1 MKLSAKDFMSQ
12 QQRATKNSKLE
23 PLKNDILLLHSSGY
37 TLAQILNFLSLNNVQ
52 ISKTALHHFIK
63 TRYMV
68 PAKSEP
74 AAERGQQKN
83 STNAVASDN
92 KLPVGGET
100 KISEYLQNEKD
111 KNGSPRKFDWQNPPS
126 REKLFGSPEKQHSEE
141 T

>member
-1 MKLSAKDFMSQ
+1 MKLSAKDFMSRQ
-12 QQRATKNSKLE
+12 QQAAKNSKLE

-37 TLAQILNFLSLNNVQ
+37 TLAQILNFLSLNNVR

-63 TRYMV
+63 TRYTV

-74 AAERGQQKN
+74 AAECRQQKKPP
-83 STNAVASDN
+83 TPPASDN

-100 KISEYLQNEKD
+100 KTSEYLQSGKD
-111 KNGSPRKFDWQNPPS
+111 KNGSQRKFDWQNPPS
-126 REKLFGSPEKQHSEE
+126 REELFGSPEKQHSEE